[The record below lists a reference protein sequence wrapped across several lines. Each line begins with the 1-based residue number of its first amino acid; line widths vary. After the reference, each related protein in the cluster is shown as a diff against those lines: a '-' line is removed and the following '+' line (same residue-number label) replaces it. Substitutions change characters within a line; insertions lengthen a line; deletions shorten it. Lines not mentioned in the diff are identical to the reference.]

1 MVPWLSDP
9 IPVELGAGGGGGGRC
24 EDCYLLITPW

>member
-9 IPVELGAGGGGGGRC
+9 IPVELGEGGGRC
-24 EDCYLLITPW
+24 EDCFLLITPW